1 MNLQLIRKYK
11 KDDYTIGSLYI
22 DGKFFC
28 NTLEDAVREIKIQDK
43 TAIPEGHYQVIL
55 NFSNRFQR
63 LMPLILDVPDFEGIR
78 IHSGSTQ
85 FDTSGC
91 ILVGRNT
98 IRGQLTDSKLTFDL
112 LFAVLSGTKEP
123 ISIDIL

>member
-1 MNLQLIRKYK
+1 MHLQLFRRFQKSE
-11 KDDYTIGSLYI
+11 YTIGSLYV
-22 DGKFFC
+22 DGIFFC
-28 NTLEDAVREIKIQDK
+28 NTLEDAVRGIKIQDQ
-43 TAIPEGHYQVIL
+43 TAIPEGHYQVII
-55 NFSNRFQR
+55 NQSVRFQR
-63 LMPLILDVPDFEGIR
+63 LMPLLLNVPGFEGIR
-78 IHSGSTQ
+78 IHNGSDQ

-123 ISIDIL
+123 ISIDIS